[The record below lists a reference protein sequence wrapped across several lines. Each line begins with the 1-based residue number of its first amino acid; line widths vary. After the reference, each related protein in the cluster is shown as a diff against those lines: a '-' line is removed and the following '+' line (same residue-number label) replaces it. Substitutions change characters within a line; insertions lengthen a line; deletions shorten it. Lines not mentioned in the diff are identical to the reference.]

1 MVSDIPQ
8 AGGYVPVTPGVKP
21 IDLRP
26 FTPPPEMTEPTP
38 RPEVEVRRPPEKEKE
53 KESVKLEEINR
64 DIESL
69 NKLME
74 GLGNRLE
81 FGLYNDT
88 DRMFVKVV
96 DREANRV
103 VKMLPSEDFLE
114 LKQKISTA
122 VGLIIDEEI

>member
-1 MVSDIPQ
+1 MVSDVPQ
-8 AGGYVPVTPGVKP
+8 SGGYVPVTPGVKP

-26 FTPPPEMTEPTP
+26 FTPPPEMTETSP
-38 RPEVEVRRPPEKEKE
+38 RPKVEVRRPPEKEKE
-53 KESVKLEEINR
+53 PVKKESLDR

-96 DREANRV
+96 DRQANRV
-103 VKMLPSEDFLE
+103 VKMFPSEDFLE
-114 LKQKISTA
+114 LKQKISNA

>member
-8 AGGYVPVTPGVKP
+8 SGGYVPVTPGVKP

-26 FTPPPEMTEPTP
+26 FTPPPEMTEPAP

-53 KESVKLEEINR
+53 PVKKETLDR

-81 FGLYNDT
+81 FGLFNDT

-96 DREANRV
+96 DRQANRV

-114 LKQKISTA
+114 LKQKISDA

>member
-1 MVSDIPQ
+1 M
-8 AGGYVPVTPGVKP
+8 PVTPGVKP

-26 FTPPPEMTEPTP
+26 FKPPPELAESSP
-38 RPEVEVRRPPEKEKE
+38 RPEVEVRRPPEQEKE
-53 KESVKLEEINR
+53 PVKRESLDKE
-64 DIESL
+64 IESL

-81 FGLYNDT
+81 FGLFNDT
-88 DRMFVKVV
+88 DQMFVKVV
-96 DREANRV
+96 DRRQNQV

-114 LKQKISTA
+114 LKQKISDA